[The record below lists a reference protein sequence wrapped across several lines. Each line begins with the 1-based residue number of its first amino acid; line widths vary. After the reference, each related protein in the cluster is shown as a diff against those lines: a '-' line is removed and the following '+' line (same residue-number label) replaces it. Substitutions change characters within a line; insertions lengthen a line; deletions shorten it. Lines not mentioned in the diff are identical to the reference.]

1 MLNIGIDIQE
11 LSKFDKANVNLL
23 KKIFTGKE
31 LKNLKNRGKHHICG
45 LFSAKEAVIKAYGP
59 FKKLYFWDIEVLHNK
74 NGSPYAVIKK
84 HKRAGSKSLKI
95 SISHSKDYA
104 VAVAVVYDVR
114 FIV

>member
-11 LSKFDKANVNLL
+11 LSRFDKANDRLL

-31 LKNLKNRGKHHICG
+31 LRNLKNRGKHHICG
-45 LFSAKEAVIKAYGP
+45 LFSAKEAVIKAYNP
-59 FKKLYFWDIEVLHNK
+59 FKKLHFKDIEVLHNK
-74 NGSPYAVIKK
+74 DGSPYVVMRK
-84 HKRAGSKSLKI
+84 HKRASSKNLKI